1 MLKKWLVA
9 PPAPAS
15 VLRQYGQM
23 NPVVAQVL
31 YNRGFAEPQA
41 AHRFLY
47 DRDVDTNPFLL
58 KGMNQAVG
66 RIRAAIKKVAPG
78 AIETTSYFDIP
89 GYSYPGYDYNGM
101 FAWFSFR
108 NSFIGLHV
116 RPPTIENHKKE
127 VAGYATTKAIVKFPC
142 DSPVPVPLVRK
153 LVKASIALM
162 KGKKSPPKDALK
174 A

>member
-1 MLKKWLVA
+1 MTKKR
-9 PPAPAS
+9 PE
-15 VLRQYGQM
+15 
-23 NPVVAQVL
+23 VVASTD
-31 YNRGFAEPQA
+31 N
-41 AHRFLY
+41 
-47 DRDVDTNPFLL
+47 VDAYISQCPEDIQRKL
-58 KGMNQAVG
+58 KQ
-66 RIRAAIKKVAPG
+66 IRAAIKEVAPG

-101 FAWFSFR
+101 FAWFSFQ

-162 KGKKSPPKDALK
+162 KGKK
-174 A
+174 